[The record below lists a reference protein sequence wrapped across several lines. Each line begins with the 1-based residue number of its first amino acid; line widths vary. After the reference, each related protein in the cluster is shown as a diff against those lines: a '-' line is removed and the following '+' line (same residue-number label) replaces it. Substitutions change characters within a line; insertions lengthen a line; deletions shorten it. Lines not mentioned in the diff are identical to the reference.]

1 VRVELRHLRY
11 FVAVADHRHF
21 GRAAEHLHMSQPPL
35 SHQIRQLERE
45 LGTQLLARTTRR
57 VDLTEAGRA
66 LYDDAVRILA
76 DVDAAAARVRA
87 LGEGLTGRLRIGFT
101 GSASYRQLPQVAQ
114 LQRAHLPDIE
124 LQLFS
129 EMLTPAQEQALVERR
144 LDIGLLRPPLRT
156 PGLSTRTIA
165 VEPLTLAVPS
175 GHRLATVPAP
185 RLADL
190 TGEVLLTYP
199 GSARSVVHAAVEREL
214 RRTGASVA
222 RTQEVEQTSS
232 MMALVGAGLGVALVP
247 ESARALRL
255 DGVVHRDVTD
265 APMVELALA
274 WREDD
279 TSAATLRFVHMLSDH
294 LPTAPS
300 EAA

>member
-1 VRVELRHLRY
+1 MELRHLRY

-21 GRAAEHLHMSQPPL
+21 GQAAEHLHISQPPL
-35 SHQIRQLERE
+35 SHQVRQLERE
-45 LGTQLLARTTRR
+45 LGTVLLTRTTRR
-57 VDLTEAGRA
+57 VELTEAGRA
-66 LYDDAVRILA
+66 FYDDAVKILA
-76 DVDAAAARVRA
+76 DVDAAAARVRTLA
-87 LGEGLTGRLRIGFT
+87 EGWTGRLRVGFT
-101 GSASYRQLPQVAQ
+101 GSASYRQLPQVAR
-114 LQRAHLPDIE
+114 LQRLHLPDIE

-129 EMLTPAQEQALVERR
+129 EMLTPAQEQALVEQR
-144 LDIGLLRPPLRT
+144 LDIGVLRPPVGT
-156 PGLSTRTIA
+156 PGLATRTIA
-165 VEPLTLAVPS
+165 VEPLSLAVPA
-175 GHRLATVPAP
+175 GHRLATAPAP

-199 GSARSVVHAAVEREL
+199 GRARSVVRAAVEQEL
-214 RRTGASVA
+214 RRAGAVVA

-247 ESARALRL
+247 DSARALHL
-255 DGVVHRDVTD
+255 DGVVHREVAG
-265 APMVELALA
+265 APRVELALA

-279 TSAATLRFVHMLSDH
+279 TSAATRRFVRMLADH

>member
-1 VRVELRHLRY
+1 MELRHLRY

-21 GRAAEHLHMSQPPL
+21 GRAAEHLHISQPPL
-35 SHQIRQLERE
+35 SQQIRQLERE
-45 LGTQLLARTTRR
+45 LGTRLLARTTRR

-66 LYDDAVRILA
+66 FYDDAVRVLA

-114 LQRAHLPDIE
+114 LQRVHLPDVE

-129 EMLTPAQEQALVERR
+129 EMLTPAQEQALTERR
-144 LDIGLLRPPLRT
+144 LDIGVLRPPLGTR
-156 PGLSTRTIA
+156 GLATRTIS
-165 VEPLTLAVPS
+165 VEPLTLAVPA
-175 GHRLATVPAP
+175 GHRLATAAEPG
-185 RLADL
+185 LADL

-199 GSARSVVHAAVEREL
+199 GRARSVVRAAVEQEL
-214 RRTGASVA
+214 RRAGAVVA

-247 ESARALRL
+247 ESVRALHL
-255 DGVVHRDVTD
+255 DGVVHRDIAG
-265 APMVELALA
+265 APTVELALA

-279 TSAATLRFVHMLSDH
+279 TSAATRRFVRMLADH
-294 LPTAPS
+294 LPTARS